1 MIKLI
6 IGIGNPDEE
15 YQNTRHNVGF
25 MMVDYLAKKLEAN
38 DLEFNKNFNSIVGKG
53 KIDKTTVILVKPQTY
68 VNKSGKAVSKL
79 IKNLK
84 LKIENLIV
92 VHDDLDIPFGNTKIS
107 FDKNSGGHKG
117 IESIMRALKTKKF
130 YRLRIGLAKPALAKA
145 RQQSDK
151 KRDEFV
157 VKMVLSKFSPSER
170 EELKK
175 IFKEGYEKLLQLK

>member
-92 VHDDLDIPFGNTKIS
+92 VHDDLDKI
-107 FDKNSGGHKG
+107 G
-117 IESIMRALKTKKF
+117 RASC
-130 YRLRIGLAKPALAKA
+130 R
-145 RQQSDK
+145 
-151 KRDEFV
+151 
-157 VKMVLSKFSPSER
+157 ER
-170 EELKK
+170 V
-175 IFKEGYEKLLQLK
+175 